1 MRHRSIRL
9 AVAVLATALGATLA
23 GCGSTEPAHDGP
35 VLTVYSGR
43 NENLVKP
50 LLDKAAAALGADVK
64 LEVRYGD
71 TAALAGQLAE
81 EGERSP
87 ADVFFSQDAGALG
100 ALASAG
106 RLAPLPQTVL
116 DASPEQWRAA
126 DGAWVSTSLRSRV
139 VVYDPR
145 QVADADLPQG
155 IDDLV
160 DPKWKG
166 KIGFA
171 PSNASWQAFV
181 TAVRVLRGE
190 DGARQWLEKFKANEP
205 QKYDNNIKIRD
216 AVDEGKLPLGLSNHY
231 YWFEKAHQV
240 GVDKM
245 NAKLHYIKGNDPGA
259 LVNAAGVGV
268 LASSK
273 NKDLANKFAEFL
285 LSPEAQQYFAD
296 ATAEYP
302 VRAGV
307 TSAKHKLP
315 PLADLR
321 PPNLRLAD
329 LQSLPKTADLLRQVG
344 LL

>member
-1 MRHRSIRL
+1 MRTRL
-9 AVAVLATALGATLA
+9 TATILATLLGATLA
-23 GCGSTEPAHDGP
+23 GCGSTEAAHNGP

-50 LLDKAAAALGADVK
+50 LLEQARQALGANVK
-64 LEVRYGD
+64 LDVRYGD

-81 EGERSP
+81 EGDRSP

-100 ALASAG
+100 ALAAAG
-106 RLAPLPQTVL
+106 RLGPLPRAVL

-126 DGAWVSTSLRSRV
+126 DGTWVATSLRSRV
-139 VVYDPR
+139 VAYDPR
-145 QVADADLPQG
+145 QVAEADLPKG
-155 IDDLV
+155 IDDLL
-160 DPKWKG
+160 DPKWRG
-166 KIGFA
+166 KVGFA

-190 DGARQWLEKFKANEP
+190 DGARAWLEKFKANEP

-216 AVDEGKLPLGLSNHY
+216 AVDEGKLPLGLMNHY
-231 YWFEKAHQV
+231 YWFEKAAQV

-245 NAKLHYIKGNDPGA
+245 NVKLHFIKGNDPGA
-259 LVNAAGVGV
+259 LINAAGVGV
-268 LASSK
+268 LKSSK
-273 NKDLANKFAEFL
+273 NKALADKFAEFL
-285 LSPEAQQYFAD
+285 LSAQAQQYFAD
-296 ATAEYP
+296 TTAEYP

-307 TSAKHKLP
+307 VSGKHKLP
-315 PLADLR
+315 ALADLQ
-321 PPNLRLAD
+321 PPDLKLAD